1 MNVQTN
7 LRMDKL
13 TFLAWVQERDQ
24 RYELD
29 EGHVVMMT
37 GGTRGHALMIRRLA
51 AALERRLDGTVWSTL
66 TSDFGID
73 LGPKTVRYPDLVVDV
88 AGGSPQDLTATAP
101 VLIAEVISPSSATD
115 DLGDKAAQYLR
126 LTSLAA
132 YLVLAQDEPKAWVWV
147 RGEAGFSPGPEVIGE
162 GGAIRIASLGIELP
176 LAEIYG
182 APSSGAAAG

>member
-7 LRMDKL
+7 LRMDKS
-13 TFLAWVQERDQ
+13 TFLAWVQERAE

-37 GGTRGHALMIRRLA
+37 GGTRGHGRVLRRLA
-51 AALERRLDGTVWSTL
+51 AALERRIDTGQWEVW
-66 TSDFGID
+66 TSDFAVD
-73 LGPKTVRYPDLVVDV
+73 LGPKSVRYPDVVVDAV
-88 AGGSPQDLTATAP
+88 GGADKDLTATAP

-126 LTSLAA
+126 LTTLAA

-147 RGEAGFSPGPEVIGE
+147 RGTAGFPAGPEVVGE
-162 GGAIRIASLGIELP
+162 NGVIKIPSLAVELP
-176 LAEIYG
+176 LSELHG
-182 APSSGAAAG
+182 ERVGR